1 MLRKYFKQKIGQ
13 PAHEKSWMLGE
24 KFGKTILPGV
34 LSLNKLFNS
43 VKRKAERR
51 PRLTVS
57 LLLLMIIMNTVI
69 AVHIAYYRNKAALK
83 PELNTSSIQV
93 LKVPRVI
100 DMDRLNQQAPD
111 IGILKAIRDS
121 LQFFKEKPSLTS
133 QDSIAVLG
141 LLKAVATLNKNYKHP
156 SIRKP

>member
-1 MLRKYFKQKIGQ
+1 MLRKYFKQKISQ
-13 PAHEKSWMLGE
+13 PAREKGWILGE
-24 KFGKTILPGV
+24 KFGKIILPGV

-69 AVHIAYYRNKAALK
+69 AVHIAYHRNKAALK

-121 LQFFKEKPSLTS
+121 LQFFKGKPSLTS

-141 LLKAVATLNKNYKHP
+141 LLKAVATLNKNYKHS